1 MHTEVGTRA
10 APASHWQRV
19 RGLAPWPDLLASWL
33 AARIVVGVSLLLVR
47 YLQQELQA
55 RDGIHLR
62 TVSLLGWDAAWYDR
76 IATSG
81 YDSQQPQAL
90 RFFPLV
96 PLLARGFGT
105 LLGGHPGLAL
115 LLLANL
121 GALVYAAALHRLAL
135 AEGLGETTA
144 RRTLWVA
151 ALAPAG
157 FVLVMGYTEAVYGVL
172 VTTAFLAIRAKRWG
186 VAAGLGLLAGT
197 SRPTGVLLA
206 LPAAIEGFRGLRPAG
221 VRQLLGRGSAVL
233 APVVGL
239 ASYLVWNQLH
249 GGNWRRPFSIQTRS
263 SLRGGLLVDT
273 HHQLGRALTQL
284 PGHLAHTTPHLPWV
298 PVGLALLVVVA
309 RRLPAS
315 YTAFAA
321 ANLVLALTA
330 QELSSFERYLFGA
343 VPLVFA
349 AAMVSGGRLRSTL
362 LLAVAPA
369 LLGAY
374 ATMAFLRIYTP

>member
-1 MHTEVGTRA
+1 MHTEVVTRA
-10 APASHWQRV
+10 VPPSRWQRV
-19 RGLAPWPDLLASWL
+19 RTLAPWPDLLASWL
-33 AARIVVGVSLLLVR
+33 AARVVVGVSLLLVR
-47 YLQQELQA
+47 YLQQQLQA
-55 RDGIHLR
+55 RDGFHLR

-76 IATSG
+76 IAGSG
-81 YDSQQPQAL
+81 YDAQPSEAL

-96 PLLARGFGT
+96 PLLARGLGT

-121 GALVYAAALHRLAL
+121 GALVYAVALYRLAL
-135 AEGLGETTA
+135 AEGLSEATA

-172 VTTAFLAIRAKRWG
+172 VATAFLAIRSKRWG

-206 LPAAIEGFRGLRPAG
+206 LPAAIEGLSGLRIAG
-221 VRQLLGRGSAVL
+221 VRQLLGRGTAVL

-239 ASYLVWNQLH
+239 ASYLLWNELH
-249 GGNWRRPFSIQTRS
+249 GGNWRRPFSIQARPT
-263 SLRGGLLVDT
+263 LRGGLLVDT
-273 HHQLGRALTQL
+273 HRQIGRALTEL
-284 PGHLAHTTPHLPWV
+284 PGHLVHTTPHLPWL
-298 PVGLALLVVVA
+298 PVGLALLIVVA

-321 ANLVLALTA
+321 ATLVLALTA

-343 VPLVFA
+343 VPVVLA
-349 AAMVSGGRLRSTL
+349 AAMVSGGRLRSRL
-362 LLAVAPA
+362 LLAVAPG

-374 ATMAFLRIYTP
+374 ATLAFLRVYTP